1 MGPRAAAKPDGV
13 LLVAV
18 SRPHR
23 KRTEVMVEKTRQQK
37 LISARCDE
45 LRRLQD
51 GWDGPDSRAPT
62 ESALN
67 RAETLATRVDV
78 WPTEDGGVWL
88 LLDRARV
95 VLINRDGTV
104 N

>member
-1 MGPRAAAKPDGV
+1 MMIER
-13 LLVAV
+13 
-18 SRPHR
+18 
-23 KRTEVMVEKTRQQK
+23 TRQQK

-45 LRRLQD
+45 LRRLED

-62 ESALN
+62 ESALD
-67 RAETLATRVDV
+67 RAETLATRIDI
-78 WPTEDGGVWL
+78 WPTENGGVWL

-95 VLINRDGTV
+95 VLIHRDGTV